1 MKDFDS
7 LVGIWNEQ
15 NTAPKLDYKEI
26 ISQYKINRNKLS
38 TKIFIEILAMVI
50 AMGIIAYSSLTAN
63 FNLWTSYLGIVV
75 VIGCGLYFISIQ
87 ILNLKRIANSNT
99 LFDKPKDHI
108 AFIKKFRQQ
117 RYTQHTKDYNIY
129 TLALSLGTALFFI
142 EMAYKFDAL
151 YITTA
156 TLVTLIWFAVYYFYF
171 LKQYIKK
178 EDQKFQEMV
187 EDLERLDGQF
197 KDVG

>member
-7 LVGIWNEQ
+7 LVGIWNDQ

-26 ISQYKINRNKLS
+26 ITQYKINRNKLS
-38 TKIFIEILAMVI
+38 TKIFIELLAMVI
-50 AMGIIAYSSLTAN
+50 AIGIIAYFSLGAD
-63 FNLWTSYLGIVV
+63 FNLWTSYLGIVT
-75 VIGCGLYFISIQ
+75 VIACGLYFISIQ
-87 ILNLKRIANSNT
+87 IINLKRIASSNT
-99 LFDKPKDHI
+99 LFDKPQDHI

-129 TLALSLGTALFFI
+129 TLALSLGTTLFFI
-142 EMAYKFDAL
+142 EMAYEFGTV
-151 YITTA
+151 YITIVA
-156 TLVTLIWFAVYYFYF
+156 LVTLIWFAVYYFYF

-187 EDLERLDGQF
+187 EDLERLDRQF
-197 KDVG
+197 KDVE

>member
-7 LVGIWNEQ
+7 LVGIWNDQ

-26 ISQYKINRNKLS
+26 ITQYKINRNKLS
-38 TKIFIEILAMVI
+38 TRIFIELLAMVI
-50 AMGIIAYSSLTAN
+50 AIGIIAYFSLGAD
-63 FNLWTSYLGIVV
+63 FNLWTSYLGIVT
-75 VIGCGLYFISIQ
+75 VIACGLYFISIQ
-87 ILNLKRIANSNT
+87 IINLKRIASSNT
-99 LFDKPKDHI
+99 LFDKPQDHI

-129 TLALSLGTALFFI
+129 TLALSLGTTLFFI
-142 EMAYKFDAL
+142 EMAYEFGTV
-151 YITTA
+151 YITIVA
-156 TLVTLIWFAVYYFYF
+156 LVTLIWFAVYYFYF

-187 EDLERLDGQF
+187 EDLERLDRQF
-197 KDVG
+197 KDVE